1 MHDVFYDNWLP
12 NRLHSAVWLC
22 RKCWNYICKFISRFH
37 RIFRSANSREA
48 TEILMFLRVAFS
60 FLHLLPYLYIYFFIC
75 LFIFIFIYL
84 FIYLFYVF
92 IFFIYF
98 VIYIFKQETL
108 CVVTITM
115 TPPNLPLENFIFFQR
130 PLNEERLNRKCFIKY
145 RLTRLSIQLIKIVW
159 KKITTFFKRRISI
172 ILWSFSS

>member
-1 MHDVFYDNWLP
+1 
-12 NRLHSAVWLC
+12 
-22 RKCWNYICKFISRFH
+22 
-37 RIFRSANSREA
+37 
-48 TEILMFLRVAFS
+48 MFLRVAFS

-115 TPPNLPLENFIFFQR
+115 TPPNLPLENFI
-130 PLNEERLNRKCFIKY
+130 L
-145 RLTRLSIQLIKIVW
+145 
-159 KKITTFFKRRISI
+159 
-172 ILWSFSS
+172 FSEAS